1 MIQDRIYQIM
11 TTYGLNAVKL
21 ATQLGI
27 QPSGISH
34 ILNGRRKPS
43 INFLHKILEVFPEIN
58 SQWLI
63 EGTGPMV
70 KHEAANDTPYNDKV
84 TNDTPSDLF
93 SFENE
98 EFEQEKIE
106 DNSGNQSIEK
116 SEVST
121 NEPISNR
128 EKTSEIQDKQ
138 TYIGEKKDDSS
149 KNKLNSRHTKE
160 KNISNNRQIERIIVF
175 YSDNTYEELVQ
186 KK

>member
-21 ATQLGI
+21 ASQLGI

-63 EGTGPMV
+63 EGTGSMV
-70 KHEAANDTPYNDKV
+70 KHGVANDTPHSNKA

-98 EFEQEKIE
+98 EFEQDKMD
-106 DNSGNQSIEK
+106 DNTGNQPIEK
-116 SEVST
+116 TKAST
-121 NEPISNR
+121 NEPIYNR

-138 TYIGEKKDDSS
+138 TYIADKKDDSS

-175 YSDNTYEELVQ
+175 YNDNTYDELVL